1 MGQKLANL
9 VKPRLS
15 LFPMVFGLGIEVGKV
30 FRSKWLLAEL
40 YRLEFSISPDEAA
53 RYQQSVVCNESGYS
67 CFQYTRKTCLSL
79 ASIPRQKRR
88 TVKEV
93 VKKEEIP
100 VIEYDQ
106 SEKTGLSAV
115 TLKPI
120 VQLHAA
126 KVLPSGLFFVYL

>member
-1 MGQKLANL
+1 M
-9 VKPRLS
+9 
-15 LFPMVFGLGIEVGKV
+15 
-30 FRSKWLLAEL
+30 
-40 YRLEFSISPDEAA
+40 
-53 RYQQSVVCNESGYS
+53 
-67 CFQYTRKTCLSL
+67 T
-79 ASIPRQKRR
+79 SIPRQKRR